1 VKRSI
6 HRRRFLN
13 NSMIA
18 VGGAWVLGR
27 PASVAQAQ
35 VAASGQMPAKPDA
48 VLKLLPASILKLHST
63 GEATQVESA
72 AKELVVHA
80 KEKEATRLLV
90 AFDLPDH
97 APKRTAYASLNGSY
111 RAFGVGAPPFLLLK
125 GINKETAGGPK
136 EDFRQLLSEA
146 EPLNVATLR
155 ENQQDRFGFRAITR
169 FANKILGQG
178 KKRVSFIIE
187 VPGFPGR
194 HEIKYFTES
203 IPEVVEIAGAPS
215 SYQQVGLEN
224 LSLEIVET
232 GPRYEIDEIM
242 RPLWETDFVF
252 RESVLNV
259 RRDDQFEESK
269 LLFRPD
275 RIIEVWNHSLDRRYQ
290 EGVDYEMTAEGLRLT
305 AGTSAPFGRVEEMFP
320 PQAFNRPG
328 EATRPLLKGG
338 NLLLSEAYYKPRQLT
353 VSYQSRNKIWDGPRL
368 VAKPNLLPRTVSKLR
383 AGEALK
389 VIVTGDSVARGGS
402 ASGYG
407 GSPPYQPTWSYLVAE
422 YLEKNTGARIDL
434 TNAAGLFAPSFFV
447 EAKPDLLVLES
458 VSPAGL
464 RFFRP
469 IIEMIR
475 RAKLPTEIIILLPL
489 QTNPE
494 AIKTGPYLE
503 YLTELRKMERPGLA
517 VADAWNLHGEML
529 KRKSYMDM
537 TGNNFNHPND
547 FLIRVIAQSVA
558 YLLMP
563 PKLRSWG

>member
-1 VKRSI
+1 
-6 HRRRFLN
+6 
-13 NSMIA
+13 M
-18 VGGAWVLGR
+18 LGR
-27 PASVAQAQ
+27 PASVARAQA
-35 VAASGQMPAKPDA
+35 AAPGQMPAKPDA
-48 VLKLLPASILKLHST
+48 VIKLLPVSILQLHST
-63 GEATQVESA
+63 GEMTQVGSA
-72 AKELVVHA
+72 PREPVVYT

-90 AFDLPDH
+90 VFDFPDH
-97 APKRTAYASLNGSY
+97 APKSTAYASLNGSY

-125 GINKETAGGPK
+125 GINQETVRGPK

-146 EPLNVATLR
+146 EPLNVATLQ

-169 FANKILGQG
+169 YVNRILGKGQKG
-178 KKRVSFIIE
+178 ISFIIE

-224 LSLEIVET
+224 LSLEIVDT
-232 GPRYEIDEIM
+232 GPRYEINEIM
-242 RPLWETDFVF
+242 RPLWETDSVF
-252 RESVLNV
+252 RETVLNV
-259 RRDDQFEESK
+259 RGEGGFEESK
-269 LLFRPD
+269 LLFCPE
-275 RIIEVWNHSLDRRYQ
+275 RIVEVWNHSLDRRYH
-290 EGVDYEMTAEGLRLT
+290 EGVDYVMTAEGLRLT
-305 AGTSAPFGRVEEMFP
+305 AGTSAPFGRAEEMFP
-320 PQAFNRPG
+320 PQAFKRPG

-338 NLLLSEAYYKPRQLT
+338 NVFLSEAYYKPRQLT
-353 VSYQSRNKIWDGPRL
+353 VSYQSRSKTWNGPRF
-368 VAKPNLLPRTVSKLR
+368 VAKPNLLRRTTSKLEAR
-383 AGEALK
+383 EALK

-407 GSPPYQPTWSYLVAE
+407 GSPPYQPSWSYLVAE

-447 EAKPDLLVLES
+447 EAKPDLVVLES

-469 IIEMIR
+469 IIEMLR

-489 QTNPE
+489 QSNPQ
-494 AIKTGPYLE
+494 AIKTEPYQE

-517 VADAWNLHGEML
+517 VADAWTIHGEML
-529 KRKSYMDM
+529 KRKSYADM

-547 FLIRVIAQSVA
+547 FLIRIVAQSVA
-558 YLLMP
+558 YLLFP
-563 PKLRSWG
+563 

>member
-1 VKRSI
+1 
-6 HRRRFLN
+6 
-13 NSMIA
+13 
-18 VGGAWVLGR
+18 
-27 PASVAQAQ
+27 
-35 VAASGQMPAKPDA
+35 
-48 VLKLLPASILKLHST
+48 LLPALILKLQST
-63 GEATQVESA
+63 GEATRAEHA
-72 AKELVVHA
+72 PKEPVVQTG
-80 KEKEATRLLV
+80 EKQATRLLV

-97 APKRTAYASLNGSY
+97 APKRTAYAALNGSY
-111 RAFGVGAPPFLLLK
+111 RAFGVGASPFLLLK
-125 GINKETAGGPK
+125 GINKETAGGPQ
-136 EDFRQLLSEA
+136 DDYRQLLSEA

-169 FANKILGQG
+169 YVNKVLGQG
-178 KKRVSFIIE
+178 RKRVSFIIE

-232 GPRYEIDEIM
+232 GPRYEINEIM
-242 RPLWETDFVF
+242 RPLWETDSVF
-252 RESVLNV
+252 RETVLNV
-259 RRDDQFEESK
+259 RSGDTFEESK

-275 RIIEVWNHSLDRRYQ
+275 RIVEVWSHSLDRRYQ
-290 EGVDYEMTAEGLRLT
+290 EGVDFEMTAEGLRLL
-305 AGTSAPFGRVEEMFP
+305 AGTRAPFGRPEEMFP

-328 EATRPLLKGG
+328 EATRPLLTGG

-353 VSYQSRNKIWDGPRL
+353 VSYQSQSKTWNGPRL
-368 VAKPNLLPRTVSKLR
+368 VAKPELLPRSTSMLQ
-383 AGEALK
+383 AGKPLK

-407 GSPPYQPTWSYLVAE
+407 GSPPYQPSWSYLVAE
-422 YLEKNTGARIDL
+422 YLEKNTGSRIDL

-447 EAKPDLLVLES
+447 EAKPDLVVLES

-469 IIEMIR
+469 IIEMLR
-475 RAKLPTEIIILLPL
+475 REKLPTEIIILLPL
-489 QTNPE
+489 QTNPR
-494 AIKTGPYLE
+494 AIKTESYQE
-503 YLTELRKMERPGLA
+503 YLTVLHKMERPGLA
-517 VADAWNLHGEML
+517 VADAWTLHAEML

-558 YLLMP
+558 CLLMP
-563 PKLRSWG
+563 VKRQGRG

>member
-1 VKRSI
+1 MKRSI